1 MAKTFKEYDEEFKIV
16 IVGSSSVGKSALIVR
31 FVDDR
36 FKDDLLATIGVDFRF
51 RTLTVDGR
59 KVKLQIWDTAG
70 QESFRTIISA
80 YYKSAD
86 AIILV
91 YDLTEPATF
100 RDINEFWLGEIEQN
114 KEEGCQTM
122 LIGNKG
128 DLETSVKRPE
138 AEFLE
143 GVKKKLDTELYFETS
158 AKTAESVEAAFVQL
172 TKLLIQKRSKSR
184 KAVQHGVTLRNSTA

>member
-1 MAKTFKEYDEEFKIV
+1 MAKTYKEYDEEFKIV

-91 YDLTEPATF
+91 FDLTEPGTF
-100 RDINEFWLGEIEQN
+100 RDINEFWLREIEEH

-128 DLETSVKRPE
+128 DL
-138 AEFLE
+138 
-143 GVKKKLDTELYFETS
+143 
-158 AKTAESVEAAFVQL
+158 
-172 TKLLIQKRSKSR
+172 
-184 KAVQHGVTLRNSTA
+184 

>member
-1 MAKTFKEYDEEFKIV
+1 M
-16 IVGSSSVGKSALIVR
+16 R

-100 RDINEFWLGEIEQN
+100 RDINEFWLGEIEEN

-122 LIGNKG
+122 LIGNKA
-128 DLETSVKRPE
+128 DLEASIRRPE
-138 AEFLE
+138 PEFLE
-143 GVKKKLDTELYFETS
+143 EAKKKLGTNLYFETS
-158 AKTAESVEAAFVQL
+158 AKTADSVENAFVQL
-172 TKLLIQKRSKSR
+172 THILIEKRSKSR
-184 KAVQHGVTLRNSTA
+184 KAVQHGVTLRNTESEQGEIKQQQKKKCCG